1 MLTQP
6 PSHWT
11 SRTDPFVLAAG
22 QIHLYLLLSA
32 DYQSQHNSLL
42 GILSEQEKLRAERK
56 KIPAKQFEYIL
67 GQAALRS
74 ILAQTLSIAGAEVSY
89 ARGPKGKPY
98 LDPVHQRQDLQFN
111 ISHSGGLL
119 LIALSTGGEI
129 GVDIEAINTT
139 TSMDLVSRRTFSET
153 ENETLFGLPDTLQ
166 REQFFQYWTCKEA
179 VVKCTGDGI
188 HSGMN
193 QFTVVFP
200 NSGGALL
207 REAHGRQE
215 KTRNFSITPLDLGPT
230 HKGALVCVNPVHPL
244 HHHYLEQLPI

>member
-6 PSHWT
+6 PTHWSPST
-11 SRTDPFVLAAG
+11 GPLALATG

-32 DYQSQHNSLL
+32 DYQSHRDSLL
-42 GILSEQEKLRAERK
+42 SVLCEQEQLRAQRK

-74 ILAQTLSIAGAEVSY
+74 ILAQTLSIPCAEVCY

-98 LDPVHQRQDLQFN
+98 LGPVHQRQDLQFN

-119 LIALSTGGEI
+119 LIALSTAGEV

-139 TSMDLVSRRTFSET
+139 TSMDLVSRRTFSESET
-153 ENETLFGLPDTLQ
+153 KTLFSLPDTLR

-200 NSGGALL
+200 KSGGAQLC
-207 REAHGRQE
+207 EAHGRQE
-215 KTRNFSITPLDLGPT
+215 KTQGFSITPVDLGPT
-230 HKGALVCVNPVHPL
+230 HKGALVCVNPVQPL
-244 HHHYLEQLPI
+244 HLHYLAELPA